1 MNQPFFGCRVQALLG
16 GVLRNPGARKRLN
29 NRSLSQAIVT
39 CGHGMHGMKSSR
51 LEESTLRDW
60 CVREEVRIETGFEH
74 AVAARLRNLC
84 RSHIDLLPARI
95 PALHLLL
102 PDQSATLCVD
112 AVVCAPSGNPVL
124 CSGKCSG
131 GSKLAAARGLG
142 ETRAQISYRRGTA
155 ACRRRLPQP
164 ASIPARPRRQSNGP
178 QLEPGKL
185 ASPDCLY
192 AVAPS
197 RRQTCRTEW
206 S

>member
-1 MNQPFFGCRVQALLG
+1 MGVFERTCELRLVLNTLLRLVSGIDFVLTSIYCLLAFLPYTFFFLIKA
-16 GVLRNPGARKRLN
+16 PPY
-29 NRSLSQAIVT
+29 SW
-39 CGHGMHGMKSSR
+39 MP
-51 LEESTLRDW
+51 W
-60 CVREEVRIETGFEH
+60 F
-74 AVAARLRNLC
+74 
-84 RSHIDLLPARI
+84 
-95 PALHLLL
+95 
-102 PDQSATLCVD
+102 
-112 AVVCAPSGNPVL
+112 APSGNPVL

-164 ASIPARPRRQSNGP
+164 ASIPARPRRQSNGLW
-178 QLEPGKL
+178 LEPGKL

-206 S
+206 SENGQPGYSEGLLFAAAVSVIYTAGSRMGLYSETGPWRFIGPTQSSRCGALSRISCWPS